1 MHCFVVVCCGHCT
14 VAILLLL
21 CTAEIES
28 KWKGWYRIER
38 WSNGIFWDFL
48 DWLLSL
54 RGGCFLTGWGMGYSG
69 IEWAMGHSGIEWAM
83 GYSGIVRSMGYSGIG
98 ARNGGS

>member
-38 WSNGIFWDFL
+38 WSNGIFWISWIGCCRCEEDVFL
-48 DWLLSL
+48 LD
-54 RGGCFLTGWGMGYSG
+54 GGWDILGL
-69 IEWAMGHSGIEWAM
+69 
-83 GYSGIVRSMGYSGIG
+83 
-98 ARNGGS
+98 NGRWDILGLNGRWDILGL